1 LFGKNTPEDQQFLEE
16 LATDFSPNNMT
27 YLQGYTRENQPS
39 TAIIMN
45 IG

>member
-1 LFGKNTPEDQQFLEE
+1 MKISLLTCT
-16 LATDFSPNNMT
+16 TDFSPNNMT
-27 YLQGYTRENQPS
+27 YLRGYTRENQPS